1 MKIEGK
7 IYYFLCVLMGL
18 LLVMNVAVFG
28 QEEQKMKMDEY
39 KAQLTDAQQREA
51 DANTRLVQ
59 LQAEI
64 DALNS
69 QIVAIQGQIDEE
81 WNQIYGLL
89 GTNKAGVD
97 AYRKNLE
104 SIDNQID
111 ALAALSPEELFRRQ
125 DQIDEIESRIKEAK
139 GSKIAILTEME
150 NKITELE
157 SKLAALRAKVP
168 ANIYDQYNVVKGDY
182 LWKISG
188 KKEIYSDPMQ
198 WMRIYSVNRDQIKD
212 PDLIYPNQIFN
223 IARGV
228 GRNEHLIV
236 KGEYLSSIAGYAKVF
251 NDPTKWTKL
260 YEANKDM
267 ISDPNII
274 YPYQVLTIPA
284 Q

>member
-1 MKIEGK
+1 
-7 IYYFLCVLMGL
+7 MGL

-39 KAQLTDAQQREA
+39 KAQLADAQQREVN
-51 DANTRLVQ
+51 ANTRLAQ
-59 LQAEI
+59 LQADI
-64 DALNS
+64 DALNK
-69 QIVAIQGQIDEE
+69 QIAGVQGQIDTE
-81 WNQIYGLL
+81 WNQVYALL
-89 GTNKAGVD
+89 GTNKTEVD
-97 AYRKNLE
+97 AYRRNLE
-104 SIDNQID
+104 SIENQID
-111 ALAALSPEELFRRQ
+111 ALSALSPEELFRRQ
-125 DQIDEIESRIKEAK
+125 DQIDEIEKRIEEAK

-150 NKITELE
+150 SALAELD
-157 SKLAALRAKVP
+157 SKLLALRTKVP
-168 ANIYDQYNVVKGDY
+168 ANIYDQYTVVKGDY

-188 KKEIYSDPMQ
+188 KSEIYNDPMQ
-198 WMRIYSVNRDQIKD
+198 WMRIYSVNRNQIKD
-212 PDLIYPNQIFN
+212 PDLIYANQIFN

-228 GRNEHLIV
+228 GRNEHLVV

-260 YEANKDM
+260 YETNKDM